1 MTRDPGQGRIASI
14 AVELILAGDLDNAQ
28 RQRLHDIAA
37 HCPVHRALGGGVQI
51 THA

>member
-1 MTRDPGQGRIASI
+1 MAVTWLGELKTEVRIGPA
-14 AVELILAGDLDNAQ
+14 DLDEAQ